1 MIPRACRLANC
12 GYLASAHRLPR
23 CTQIQS
29 IRFSTERH
37 GIRLYAEFRS
47 KTGDGE
53 VCWQKP
59 ERKLARSFENFDPEL
74 ERLIMP
80 FDVPDQ
86 IMAKL
91 NFVTFTQDLGI
102 EFL

>member
-1 MIPRACRLANC
+1 
-12 GYLASAHRLPR
+12 
-23 CTQIQS
+23 
-29 IRFSTERH
+29 
-37 GIRLYAEFRS
+37 
-47 KTGDGE
+47 

-59 ERKLARSFENFDPEL
+59 ERKLAWSFENFDPEL

-91 NFVTFTQDLGI
+91 GFVTFTQDLGI